1 MRNRFVPSATTERS
15 TCHFLEYCFLMITRN
30 QNYYSVLQKS
40 SDSPTWSAIK
50 EIKETAL
57 MPVIGNGNVSSI
69 QEAQRMMAETGCD
82 AVMVARAAIRNPWIF
97 SQFAL
102 SNNKNHPDDQA
113 VAVRDDEAMQSL
125 NSDPS
130 SSSSSSLSLPSG
142 PLEEYWPTMDQLIA
156 AESEY
161 FKSVEESNS
170 KLKFINF
177 HRKNFERL
185 KSAVRTGNRNAPV
198 GSPRT
203 IHL

>member
-1 MRNRFVPSATTERS
+1 
-15 TCHFLEYCFLMITRN
+15 MITRN
-30 QNYYSVLQKS
+30 KNYCFVLQKS

-50 EIKETAL
+50 EIKEIAL

-97 SQFAL
+97 SEFSS
-102 SNNKNHPDDQA
+102 SNNKNPDDQT
-113 VAVRDDEAMQSL
+113 VAVHDDETMHSQ
-125 NSDPS
+125 NSDP
-130 SSSSSSLSLPSG
+130 SSSSSLSLPSR
-142 PLEEYWPTMDQLIA
+142 PFEEYWPSMDELIA

-161 FKSVEESNS
+161 FQCVEESNS
-170 KLKFINF
+170 KLKFVNF